1 MAWGAWGRK
10 PAETAAMSLGL
21 DLNAG
26 RLRAITG
33 PPSGAAPRAVL
44 FEDDRPDLPLILH
57 LEARNPTFGYDGY
70 QLVRQLPHAV
80 CRDFVCEIGR
90 ARHWSTSRGRLD
102 AAGVLA
108 LLFGQAKQS
117 FSTRSAAVLVV
128 PPYITDQQV
137 AQITDIAVKSG
148 IKLIGSVSA
157 PLALAATCSASFG
170 TALVL
175 DVDDHV
181 LTWSVLTTDLVLNAD
196 GQMSNRSV
204 QKANGSIARLLAH
217 HPVGGA
223 SVQAW
228 FDRLIDA
235 VSDRC
240 IRQCRRDPRDSG
252 TAEQSLFEQLD
263 ALISEPQ
270 ARSQITL
277 QIRTMQWYQEL
288 SVTREDLE
296 SFAAPLVQLAIEGMR
311 QAVNDAHAM
320 APVMARPDLLWIT
333 ADAARLPGLLAA
345 ATQNVPESTTVQV
358 LPPDAL
364 ATAGY
369 VLGGH
374 FLRGELPRGP
384 VLASVPRFAIGSAPQ
399 SRIDALRLRSQQL

>member
-1 MAWGAWGRK
+1 
-10 PAETAAMSLGL
+10 MSLGL

-57 LEARNPTFGYDGY
+57 LEARNPAFGYDGY

-80 CRDFVCEIGR
+80 CRDFLCEIGR
-90 ARHWSTSRGRLD
+90 PRQWSTPRGRLD
-102 AAGVLA
+102 AAGALA
-108 LLFGQAKQS
+108 LLAAQAKRS
-117 FSTRSAAVLVV
+117 FPTAPATVLVA
-128 PPYITDQQV
+128 PPYLTDQQV
-137 AQITDIAVKSG
+137 AQVTDILVKSG
-148 IKLIGSVSA
+148 IGMIGSTAA

-175 DVDDHV
+175 DADDHA
-181 LTWSVLTTDLVLNAD
+181 LTWSVLAAD
-196 GQMSNRSV
+196 GSN
-204 QKANGSIARLLAH
+204 ARLLAH
-217 HPVGGA
+217 HAIKGA
-223 SVQAW
+223 SVHAW

-240 IRQCRRDPRDSG
+240 VRLCRRDPRDSG

-263 ALISEPQ
+263 AVISEPP
-270 ARSQITL
+270 ARSPIVL
-277 QIRTMQWYQEL
+277 QIRTTQWYQEV
-288 SVTREDLE
+288 SITREDLE
-296 SFAAPLVQLAIEGMR
+296 TFAGPVVQLAIEGMR
-311 QAVNDAHAM
+311 RAVNDAHAA

-333 ADAARLPGLLAA
+333 ADAARLPGLVVA
-345 ATQNVPESTTVQV
+345 ATQNVPESTTVQA

-384 VLASVPRFAIGSAPQ
+384 VIGSVPRFAVGSATQ